1 MIRNFARIN
10 SIPHY
15 RVEFS
20 SDDKDTTSKT
30 DSNPNVTNT
39 TEPTSQI
46 PVISQVSN
54 TPTIIPALTAPTLL
68 PALVPMPTSTSFINP
83 HEEYQ
88 YLNLIHEIMQQ
99 NQKHTSRNGDTIS
112 VFGAAMVFSLEQGV
126 IPILTTK
133 QMAWKTC
140 LKELLWFIQGQTDN
154 QLLQSVG
161 VHIWDGNASR
171 DFLDSRG
178 LRQNAEGDLGPIYGH
193 QWRHFNAKYHNH
205 ETDYTGQG
213 VDQLDYIIKCLK
225 DPIERF
231 SRRLVMS
238 AWNPCQLDEMALPPC
253 HVLCQFNV
261 DNQNRLSCALYQRS
275 GDVGLGVPFNI
286 ASYSFLTHLLAKHCG
301 LVPHEFVHYL
311 GNTHIYDD
319 HIDTL
324 KLQLL
329 RRPFPFP
336 RVEISVL
343 RENINDYK
351 FDDFKILK
359 YQSYDSI
366 PMKMRK

>member
-15 RVEFS
+15 RVEYKQ
-20 SDDKDTTSKT
+20 DETTPETPS
-30 DSNPNVTNT
+30 P
-39 TEPTSQI
+39 Q
-46 PVISQVSN
+46 
-54 TPTIIPALTAPTLL
+54 PTIIPAITPPENIA
-68 PALVPMPTSTSFINP
+68 AIVPMPVSTAFLNP
-83 HEEYQ
+83 HDEYQ
-88 YLNLIHEIMQQ
+88 YLNLIHEILQN
-99 NQKHTSRNGDTIS
+99 NQKQPGRNGDTFS
-112 VFGAAMVFSLEQGV
+112 VFGAAMVFSIDQGI

-140 LKELLWFIQGQTDN
+140 LKELLWFIQGKTDN
-154 QLLQSVG
+154 RLLKEVG

-178 LRQNAEGDLGPIYGH
+178 LTSNEEDDLGPIYGH
-193 QWRHFNAKYHNH
+193 QWRHFNAKYENH

-213 VDQLDYIIKCLK
+213 VDQLAYIIKCLK
-225 DPIERF
+225 DPVERF

-261 DNQNRLSCALYQRS
+261 NKNNRLSCALYQRS
-275 GDVGLGVPFNI
+275 GDIGLGVPFNI

-301 LVPHEFVHYL
+301 LIPHEFVYYL
-311 GNTHIYDD
+311 GNAHIYDD
-319 HIDTL
+319 HVEAL
-324 KLQLL
+324 KPQLL
-329 RRPFPFP
+329 RRPLPFP

-343 RENINDYK
+343 RDDINSYTV
-351 FDDFKILK
+351 DDFKIVG
-359 YQSYDSI
+359 YQSYDPIS
-366 PMKMRK
+366 MKMRK